1 LWAGTNINLLPWRET
16 HRKEKNIEFGVA
28 VGIAALIAAAIGFA
42 GFKYADD
49 EVSFQQSR
57 NDRLNQEIAQ
67 LQLELKEIEK
77 LEETKNNLLSRMEV
91 VQDLQSLRPQV
102 VHLFQEVAENLPD
115 GVYLT
120 SMNQQAQDQLV
131 IEGRAESNARVS
143 ALMRRLDRSE
153 FLRNPTLELIEA
165 NKTEGF
171 STFKMNLYQV
181 VPKINEEDANGL

>member
-1 LWAGTNINLLPWRET
+1 MSTNINLLPWRET

-28 VGIAALIAAAIGFA
+28 VGIAALIAAAIGF
-42 GFKYADD
+42 GGYKYAAE
-49 EVSFQQSR
+49 EVSHQASR
-57 NDRLNQEIAQ
+57 NARLDGEIAK

-91 VQDLQSLRPQV
+91 VQQLQSLRPQV

-143 ALMRRLDRSE
+143 ALMRRLDRSS
-153 FLRNPTLELIEA
+153 FLKNPTLELIEA

-181 VPKINEEDANGL
+181 VPKLDEDETNGL

>member
-1 LWAGTNINLLPWRET
+1 MSTNINLLPWRET
-16 HRKEKNIEFGVA
+16 HRKEKNLEFGVA
-28 VGIAALIAAAIGFA
+28 IGIAALIAAAIGFA

-49 EVSFQQSR
+49 EVAFQQSR

-143 ALMRRLDRSE
+143 ALMRRLDQSN
-153 FLRNPTLELIEA
+153 FLKNPTLELIEA
-165 NKTEGF
+165 NKTDGF

-181 VPKINEEDANGL
+181 VPNQNEEDVNGL